1 MYTIV
6 PDAIIRYLNYIA
18 GYSSSPTSDPFN
30 PTIQN
35 WECGN
40 YTWKQKRL
48 LHKKYRRLVDANK
61 IRYSNLTIFNPEH
74 IYWNGQDLVDLVFC
88 GGGLRCIIQLEFW
101 MFYNVLHGQE
111 INKSNYGDIRFS
123 ASYGYVFMD
132 NVGIFDLEL
141 FDICKAS
148 LDKHEILRHFSKS
161 DIELLLA
168 IREMSIHD
176 AERHI
181 KKKQRKRLVKIYKQ
195 MPIDI
200 VELIHDYL

>member
-1 MYTIV
+1 
-6 PDAIIRYLNYIA
+6 
-18 GYSSSPTSDPFN
+18 
-30 PTIQN
+30 
-35 WECGN
+35 
-40 YTWKQKRL
+40 
-48 LHKKYRRLVDANK
+48 
-61 IRYSNLTIFNPEH
+61 
-74 IYWNGQDLVDLVFC
+74 
-88 GGGLRCIIQLEFW
+88 

-168 IREMSIHD
+168 ICEMSIHD
-176 AERHI
+176 ADRYI

-200 VELIHDYL
+200 VELIHGYL